1 MVIQNISS
9 DGKTTD
15 LTFTIKRDDLKRTL
29 EIIKNNKKLNLKTL
43 LKMIRFQK
51 FL

>member
-9 DGKTTD
+9 DGKPSD
-15 LTFTIKRDDLKRTL
+15 LTFLIIKRDDLKTL
-29 EIIKNNKKLNLKTL
+29 EIIKSNKKLNLKTL